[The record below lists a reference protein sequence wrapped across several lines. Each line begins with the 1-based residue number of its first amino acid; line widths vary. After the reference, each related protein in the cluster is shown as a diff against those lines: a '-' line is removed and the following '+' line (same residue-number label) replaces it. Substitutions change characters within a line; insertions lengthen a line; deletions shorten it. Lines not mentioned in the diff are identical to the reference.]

1 MTLEEF
7 IASNPT
13 RDKIAFQICGVANQN
28 VLEIDETF
36 VWKPLSELGGF
47 TKDDFYDDVQG
58 TFDMYGAEALT
69 HIGIVNWK
77 LKNRVARKIGEE
89 LND

>member
-36 VWKPLSELGGF
+36 VWKPLSELEDLLRMISM
-47 TKDDFYDDVQG
+47 TMSKVH
-58 TFDMYGAEALT
+58 LT
-69 HIGIVNWK
+69 CMGQRH
-77 LKNRVARKIGEE
+77 
-89 LND
+89 

>member
-1 MTLEEF
+1 MTLNEF
-7 IASNPT
+7 ISTNPS
-13 RDKIAFQICGVANQN
+13 REQIAFQICAVANTN

-69 HIGIVNWK
+69 HYGTVNWK
-77 LKNRVARKIGEE
+77 LK
-89 LND
+89 